1 MRQSAKR
8 REDLRALRKIYEY
21 VLACLSNGQ
30 NWAMDELTSES
41 SSGNAKEV
49 SLTKLSILT
58 DQSTTIESK
67 DFLVLFIIYNII
79 ILKDSKLIKVYLL
92 LFRKII

>member
-41 SSGNAKEV
+41 SSGDAKEV
-49 SLTKLSILT
+49 SLTKLSASA
-58 DQSTTIESK
+58 DQSTAVESK
-67 DFLVLFIIYNII
+67 DSLVSFIIRNMTVPR
-79 ILKDSKLIKVYLL
+79 DSKLAEVCSLL
-92 LFRKII
+92 SGKIV